1 MTPRQLLTVRVVGL
15 AAMAITVATI
25 VMATR
30 AMSSRDGARGDR
42 RPSGEGPVGS
52 GTDGGPAGEATRAQ
66 PAPPT
71 PLVRLLP
78 AAIAV
83 AEVHGRSVALL
94 EHTYPG
100 VPAVRATDGSVTVRW
115 PGHLPRFKFYISGDT
130 SRRELAAL
138 LATSEAPYAKA
149 AVAYLAHMETGL
161 ARIEA
166 LQLYLARDDYRDD
179 EWARLLEEDGS
190 LRAWFDEHRRRLAA
204 LRAAIAQTW
213 AAELTDGA
221 EAHHPAIGVW
231 GRCQPVLAMVDADDP
246 AQDDA
251 LKAAVDGCRAA
262 LARPGYLPAMGELCD
277 DANRVRLAPP
287 GGEVRARRRRQA
299 LVTGLLATTQL
310 LASWLGSDQLLPP
323 PAGPVTVW

>member
-1 MTPRQLLTVRVVGL
+1 MKRSVMNTVRVILVAL
-15 AAMAITVATI
+15 VAVAALIAVA
-25 VMATR
+25 VPACKQDR
-30 AMSSRDGARGDR
+30 ARPDK
-42 RPSGEGPVGS
+42 RPSKRPSTEATVGS
-52 GTDGGPAGEATRAQ
+52 AGEAQRAQ
-66 PAPPT
+66 AS
-71 PLVRLLP
+71 PLVRMLP

-115 PGHLPRFKFYISGDT
+115 PGHLPRFKFYGTGNT
-130 SRRELAAL
+130 SRHELATL
-138 LATSEAPYAKA
+138 LATSEAPYATA

-161 ARIEA
+161 VRIEA

-179 EWARLLEEDGS
+179 AWAKLLEEDGR

-204 LRAAIAQTW
+204 LRAAIDQAW

-221 EAHHPAIGVW
+221 EAQHPAIGVW

-251 LKAAVDGCRAA
+251 LRAAVEVCRGA
-262 LARPGYLPAMGELCD
+262 LTRPGYLEAMRELSD
-277 DANRVRLAPP
+277 DANRVRREPP
-287 GGEVRARRRRQA
+287 GSAVRAGRRRQA
-299 LVTGLLATTQL
+299 LVTGLFATTQL
-310 LASWLGSDQLLPP
+310 LASWLGDDKLLPP
-323 PAGPVTVW
+323 PAGPVNLW

>member
-221 EAHHPAIGVW
+221 EAHHRPSACG
-231 GRCQPVLAMVDADDP
+231 GGASRCWRWSTPTIRRRTTRSRRP
-246 AQDDA
+246 STG
-251 LKAAVDGCRAA
+251 AARRWRARATCRRWASCATTPTACAGSRRAA
-262 LARPGYLPAMGELCD
+262 RCARA
-277 DANRVRLAPP
+277 
-287 GGEVRARRRRQA
+287 GGARR
-299 LVTGLLATTQL
+299 
-310 LASWLGSDQLLPP
+310 W
-323 PAGPVTVW
+323 